1 MDKITLARV
10 AVTVVCFLCFLGLTY
25 WAFSRRNAPMME
37 ELGRSVIEK
46 EDHMETEND
55 DSNRM
60 ARK

>member
-10 AVTVVCFLCFLGLTY
+10 TFTVVCFVCFLALTY
-25 WAFSRRNAPMME
+25 WAFSRRNSQMME

-55 DSNRM
+55 DINR
-60 ARK
+60 K

>member
-10 AVTVVCFLCFLGLTY
+10 MVTVVCFVCFLALTY
-25 WAFSRRNAPMME
+25 WAFSRRNSQMME

-55 DSNRM
+55 DINR
-60 ARK
+60 K

>member
-10 AVTVVCFLCFLGLTY
+10 TVTVVSFVCFLALTY
-25 WAFSRRNAPMME
+25 WAFSRRNSQMME

-55 DSNRM
+55 DINR
-60 ARK
+60 K

>member
-10 AVTVVCFLCFLGLTY
+10 TVTVVCFVCFLALTY
-25 WAFSRRNAPMME
+25 WAFSRRNSQMME

-55 DSNRM
+55 DINR
-60 ARK
+60 K